1 MVLSPYPVHLNPT
14 GFAPLP
20 CATEVCVLLL
30 LLVDSLESKKL
41 GRSCFLSSLPLASS
55 WFGNPRRRRSRRR
68 RSRRRSPIQVCNDV
82 VKENQMAMP

>member
-30 LLVDSLESKKL
+30 LLLVEAASSI
-41 GRSCFLSSLPLASS
+41 SSLK
-55 WFGNPRRRRSRRR
+55 RRLRSR
-68 RSRRRSPIQVCNDV
+68 RRRSPIQVCNDV